1 MRNLH
6 CALLAQP
13 MDLDLARTLAEAVAA
28 LAGACQVVAWR
39 SLEDLTI
46 PPCTA
51 AVFVTSAPHCT
62 ATREAV
68 ETLGAGAVGC
78 ALLVASSDLNTD
90 QQLDMLAAGAADILT
105 IPCRSDELK
114 ARLFRAVGLLP
125 ASTPSRVRDPRLR
138 NIVGT
143 STAFREVLER
153 LPVIAAC
160 DAGVLLHGESGTGK
174 EIFAQ
179 AVHYLSA
186 RASRPW
192 IAVNCGAIPAELAE
206 SELFGHVRGA
216 FTTAL
221 TGRTGLIREAEG
233 GTLFLDDVDCLSLDV
248 QTKLLR
254 FLQEREYRQVGSN
267 VLMHADLRIIAA
279 SNQPLR
285 KLVDQ
290 GRFRLDLYFRLNVLS
305 LKLPP
310 LRERRADVGSL
321 ALHFV
326 REFAREFTRPT
337 TSLSP
342 GALQKLVT
350 YDWPGN
356 VRELRHVIER
366 AVLLTRGTVLDAV
379 DIELEENAPG
389 SESLSFRAAKARVVE
404 HFERGLI
411 QHLLAT
417 HGGNVARAA
426 RAAGKNRRAFF
437 ELMRKYA
444 IEAAEYRP
452 DRPVGS
458 RKSTRPAASPA

>member
-1 MRNLH
+1 MRNLQ

-13 MDLDLARTLAEAVAA
+13 TDVDLARTLAEAVA
-28 LAGACQVVAWR
+28 LVGGTCQVVAWR
-39 SLEDLTI
+39 SLEELTV
-46 PPCTA
+46 PACTA
-51 AVFVTSAPHCT
+51 AIFVTSAPHAP

-68 ETLGAGAVGC
+68 EMLSAGAVGC
-78 ALLVASSDLNTD
+78 ALLVASCDLDTD
-90 QQLDMLAAGAADILT
+90 QQLEVLAAGAADILT
-105 IPCRSDELK
+105 IPCRGDELK
-114 ARLFRAVGLLP
+114 ARLFRAAGLLP

-143 STAFREVLER
+143 SATFLKTLER

-160 DAGVLLHGESGTGK
+160 DARVLLHGESGTGK

-179 AVHYLSA
+179 AIHYLSA

-192 IAVNCGAIPAELAE
+192 IAVNCGAIPPELAE

-221 TGRTGLIREAEG
+221 AARSGLIREAEG
-233 GTLFLDDVDCLSLDV
+233 GTLFLDDVDCLSLDT
-248 QTKLLR
+248 QAKLLR

-267 VLMHADLRIIAA
+267 VLMHADVRIIAA

-305 LKLPP
+305 LKLPS
-310 LRERRADVGSL
+310 LRERRADIGPL

-326 REFAREFTRPT
+326 QEFARELSRPT

-342 GALQKLVT
+342 GALQKLAT

-366 AVLLTRGTVLDAV
+366 AVLLARGTVLDAA
-379 DIELEENAPG
+379 DIELDENAPG
-389 SESLSFRAAKARVVE
+389 GESLSFRAAKARVVE

-411 QHLLAT
+411 QHLLAA

-426 RAAGKNRRAFF
+426 RAAGKNRREIGRAH
-437 ELMRKYA
+437 
-444 IEAAEYRP
+444 
-452 DRPVGS
+452 V
-458 RKSTRPAASPA
+458 